1 ICAAE
6 CPRKLTLRAKMSPE
20 ARANIGSAKPLFGGS
35 NPLAASTKTKG
46 VSHAWL
52 TPFVFVRGTE
62 KKIAFTPH
70 RSPTNRHRFSLTTL

>member
-1 ICAAE
+1 MSLFSINGEKCKRDGICAAE

-46 VSHAWL
+46 V
-52 TPFVFVRGTE
+52 
-62 KKIAFTPH
+62 
-70 RSPTNRHRFSLTTL
+70 